1 MARNIMALIGET
13 PLVEISKKMNT
24 GAARVFAKVESFNP
38 GGSSKDRVALAMV
51 EAAERDG
58 LLKPG
63 ATLWAA
69 LELAKRP
76 EFAGKTIVALLPD
89 TGERY
94 LSTWLFD

>member
-63 ATLWAA
+63 ATII
-69 LELAKRP
+69 EP
-76 EFAGKTIVALLPD
+76 TSGN

>member
-24 GAARVFAKVESFNP
+24 GAARVFTKVESFNP

-63 ATLWAA
+63 ATII
-69 LELAKRP
+69 EP
-76 EFAGKTIVALLPD
+76 TSGN

-94 LSTWLFD
+94 LSTWLFA